1 MYNKKRFDIFSS
13 QYKPDTISIEILFA
27 AIDSFADYAW
37 SFFVGNNKITII
49 VFDSYYMKKWQVER
63 RDTVSRQTVFSV
75 EKLACYHPQKKIK
88 HDFYILNNPDWVNIV
103 AVDKN
108 GNVILVKQHRLGTDE
123 YTIETVAGLI
133 DPGEDPLQ
141 AASRELLEETGYKA
155 ETFILLKKL
164 AANPAIMNNYIY
176 FYCAL
181 DAHKVANQALDL
193 AEDIEIVTL
202 QTGEVINNMKN
213 GAINHSIIV
222 TALLL
227 FFMSPYCSF
236 PKEDIVIY

>member
-1 MYNKKRFDIFSS
+1 
-13 QYKPDTISIEILFA
+13 
-27 AIDSFADYAW
+27 
-37 SFFVGNNKITII
+37 
-49 VFDSYYMKKWQVER
+49 
-63 RDTVSRQTVFSV
+63 
-75 EKLACYHPQKKIK
+75 
-88 HDFYILNNPDWVNIV
+88 
-103 AVDKN
+103 
-108 GNVILVKQHRLGTDE
+108 
-123 YTIETVAGLI
+123 
-133 DPGEDPLQ
+133 
-141 AASRELLEETGYKA
+141 
-155 ETFILLKKL
+155 
-164 AANPAIMNNYIY
+164 MNNYIY

-181 DAHKVANQALDL
+181 DAHKVANQSLDL